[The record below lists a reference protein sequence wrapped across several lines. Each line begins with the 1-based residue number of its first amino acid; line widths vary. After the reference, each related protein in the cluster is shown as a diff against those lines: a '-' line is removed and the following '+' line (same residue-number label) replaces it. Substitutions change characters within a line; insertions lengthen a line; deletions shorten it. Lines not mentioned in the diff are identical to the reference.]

1 MKSLFTILLFGIA
14 IFAKA
19 QAPEFCVKNDTHS
32 SNYQFRIE
40 YICPNDAKNATHWT
54 NWYKIDEGPNIG
66 TCIPTDDFSCKTGW
80 VAKTFEVRTGT
91 SANAADLSLPAN
103 YPSTKL
109 TLIDPL
115 NDNAVGTIVW
125 EFLNSVRIF

>member
-1 MKSLFTILLFGIA
+1 MKSLLTIVFFSIA
-14 IFAKA
+14 CLANA
-19 QAPEFCVKNDTHS
+19 QNTQFCVKNDTHS

-40 YICPNDAKNATHWT
+40 YTCPDDGKNSTHWT

-66 TCIPTDDFSCKTGW
+66 TCIPADDFSCKSGW
-80 VAKTFEVRTGT
+80 TARTFEVRTGT
-91 SANAADLSLPAN
+91 SENAADLSIPAE